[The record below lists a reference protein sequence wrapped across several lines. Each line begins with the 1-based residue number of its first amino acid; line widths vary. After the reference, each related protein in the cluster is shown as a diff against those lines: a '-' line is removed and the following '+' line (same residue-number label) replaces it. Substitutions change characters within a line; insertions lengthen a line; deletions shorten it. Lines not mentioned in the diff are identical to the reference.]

1 MNTENTNNLT
11 INSDNESDTN
21 ESSNPSEFVI
31 GDYTCS
37 EEIIN
42 YDTFESLGL
51 SENTLKGIYAYGYET
66 PSRIQQKA
74 IKPMLQNR
82 DMIAQ
87 SHSGTGKTGTFVIGT
102 LELIDKSI
110 NAPQTI
116 IISPT
121 RELAKQ
127 TEQVCKNLSKFHKTI
142 SVHLAIGGIQ
152 KSTNSRRFAHM
163 DKSSNEINNK
173 IIVGTPGRI
182 CDMITRKLI
191 NMTHIKNLILDEG
204 DEILSIGFYDQIQK
218 IVRSIPES
226 GKIHLFSATIPDEM
240 VEFIEKCNILK
251 NPLKI
256 LVKQEQL
263 SLAGIQ
269 QYYIILE
276 EHNKYAALKEIYELI
291 DINQSIIYCNSRKK
305 VEILTNMMQDDNFPV
320 KCVTGD
326 MTQAD
331 RNEIVGEFKAGS
343 VRVLITTDLLSRGID
358 IQQVSL
364 VINYDL
370 PKDTAVYI
378 HRIGRSGRYGR
389 KACSINFADY
399 NRSDDKNM
407 MKDIEDT
414 YNITLQELPQDVQ
427 SIFNG
432 Y

>member
-1 MNTENTNNLT
+1 MNTEDMNETT
-11 INSDNESDTN
+11 INSE
-21 ESSNPSEFVI
+21 EEEFSSPQEFVI

-37 EEIIN
+37 EEITN
-42 YDTFESLGL
+42 YESFEKLGL
-51 SENTLKGIYAYGYET
+51 SEETLKGIYAYGFET

-74 IKPMLQNR
+74 IKPMLENR
-82 DMIAQ
+82 DIIAQ

-102 LELIDKSI
+102 LELIDKTI

-127 TEQVCKNLSKFHKTI
+127 TENVCNNLSKFHKNI
-142 SVHLAIGGIQ
+142 SVHLAIGGNQ
-152 KSTNSRRFAHM
+152 RSNSSKKFAHM
-163 DKSSNEINNK
+163 DKSDNKINNK

-182 CDMITRKLI
+182 CDMISRKLI
-191 NMTHIKNLILDEG
+191 NMSHIKNLILDEA

-218 IVRSIPES
+218 IVQSIPES
-226 GKIHLFSATIPDEM
+226 GKIHLFSATIPEEM
-240 VEFIEKCNILK
+240 IELIEKCNILRS
-251 NPLKI
+251 PLKI

-263 SLAGIQ
+263 SLKGIQ
-269 QYYIILE
+269 QYYVILE

-305 VEILTNMMQDDNFPV
+305 VEILTGMMRDDNFPV

-331 RNEIVGEFKAGS
+331 RNAIVGDFKSGS

-364 VINYDL
+364 VVNYDL
-370 PKDTAVYI
+370 PKDTEVYI

-399 NRSDDKNM
+399 NRTDDKNM

-414 YNITLQELPQDVQ
+414 YKITLQELPQDVQ

>member
-1 MNTENTNNLT
+1 MNTDDT
-11 INSDNESDTN
+11 INNDET
-21 ESSNPSEFVI
+21 EELQPQEFVI

-37 EEIIN
+37 EEITN
-42 YDTFESLGL
+42 YDTFEKLNL
-51 SENTLKGIYAYGYET
+51 SEETLKGIYAYGYET

-74 IKPMLQNR
+74 IKPMLENR

-102 LELIDKSI
+102 LELIDKTI

-127 TEQVCKNLSKFHKTI
+127 TELVCNSLAKFHKNI
-142 SVHLAIGGIQ
+142 NVHLAIGGNQ
-152 KSTNSRRFAHM
+152 RTGNNRRFAHM
-163 DKSSNEINNK
+163 DKSDNKINNK

-191 NMTHIKNLILDEG
+191 NMSHIKNLILDEG
-204 DEILSIGFYDQIQK
+204 DEILSIGFYDQVQK
-218 IVRSIPES
+218 IVHGIPETA
-226 GKIHLFSATIPDEM
+226 KIHLFSATIPQEM
-240 VEFIEKCNILK
+240 VDLIEKCNILR

-263 SLAGIQ
+263 SLKGIQ
-269 QYYIILE
+269 QYYVILE

-291 DINQSIIYCNSRKK
+291 NINQSIIYCNSKKK
-305 VEILTNMMQDDNFPV
+305 VEILTNMMSDDNFPV

-326 MTQAD
+326 MTQID
-331 RNEIVGEFKAGS
+331 RNAIVSEFKAGS

-364 VINYDL
+364 VVNYDL
-370 PKDTAVYI
+370 PKDTEVYI

-399 NRSDDKNM
+399 NRSDDKM
-407 MKDIEDT
+407 MMRDIENT

>member
-1 MNTENTNNLT
+1 MNTDDT
-11 INSDNESDTN
+11 INNDET
-21 ESSNPSEFVI
+21 EEPQPQEFVI

-37 EEIIN
+37 EEITN
-42 YDTFESLGL
+42 YDTFEKLDL
-51 SENTLKGIYAYGYET
+51 SEETLKGIYAYGYET

-74 IKPMLQNR
+74 IKPMLENR

-102 LELIDKSI
+102 LELIDKTI

-116 IISPT
+116 IVSPT

-127 TEQVCKNLSKFHKTI
+127 TELVCNNLAKFHKNI
-142 SVHLAIGGIQ
+142 NVHLAIGGNQ
-152 KSTNSRRFAHM
+152 RTGNNRRFAHM
-163 DKSSNEINNK
+163 DKSDNKINNK

-191 NMTHIKNLILDEG
+191 NMSHINNLILDEG
-204 DEILSIGFYDQIQK
+204 DEILSIGFYDQVQK
-218 IVRSIPES
+218 IVHGIPETA
-226 GKIHLFSATIPDEM
+226 KIHLFSATIPQEM
-240 VEFIEKCNILK
+240 VDLIEKCNILR

-263 SLAGIQ
+263 SLKGIQ
-269 QYYIILE
+269 QYYVILE

-291 DINQSIIYCNSRKK
+291 NINQSIIYCNSRKK
-305 VEILTNMMQDDNFPV
+305 VEILTNMMSDDNFPV

-326 MTQAD
+326 MTQID
-331 RNEIVGEFKAGS
+331 RNAIVAEFKAGS

-364 VINYDL
+364 VVNYDL
-370 PKDTAVYI
+370 PKDTEVYI

-399 NRSDDKNM
+399 NRSDDKM
-407 MKDIEDT
+407 MMRDIENT
-414 YNITLQELPQDVQ
+414 YKITLQELPQDVQ

>member
-1 MNTENTNNLT
+1 MTTENINDATE
-11 INSDNESDTN
+11 INSDETQSD
-21 ESSNPSEFVI
+21 EFVI
-31 GDYTCS
+31 GDYTCN
-37 EEIIN
+37 EQIIN
-42 YDTFESLGL
+42 YNTFEELNL
-51 SENTLKGIYAYGYET
+51 SEETLKGIYAYGYET

-74 IKPMLQNR
+74 IKPMLQDR
-82 DMIAQ
+82 DIIAQ
-87 SHSGTGKTGTFVIGT
+87 SHSGTGKTGTFIIGT
-102 LELIDKSI
+102 LELIDKTLD
-110 NAPQTI
+110 ATQTI

-127 TEQVCKNLSKFHKTI
+127 TESVCSNLAKFHKNI
-142 SVHLAIGGIQ
+142 GIYLAIGGNHR
-152 KSTNSRRFAHM
+152 THNSRKFSYM
-163 DKSSNEINNK
+163 DRGDNNINKK

-182 CDMITRKLI
+182 CDMITRNII
-191 NMTHIKNLILDEG
+191 NLKHIKNLILDEG

-218 IVRSIPES
+218 IVKSIPEES
-226 GKIHLFSATIPDEM
+226 KIHLFSATIPEEM
-240 VEFIEKCNILK
+240 LELIDKCNILK

-263 SLAGIQ
+263 SLKGIQ
-269 QYYIILE
+269 QYYVILE
-276 EHNKYAALKEIYELI
+276 EHNKYPALKEIYELI
-291 DINQSIIYCNSRKK
+291 NINQSIIYCNSRKK
-305 VEILTNMMQDDNFPV
+305 VDMITNIMLDDNFPV

-326 MTQAD
+326 MTQDD
-331 RNEIVGEFKAGS
+331 RNRIVDEFKNGN

-370 PKDTAVYI
+370 PKDTEVYI

-407 MKDIEDT
+407 IRDIEET
-414 YNITLQELPQDVQ
+414 YKITLQELPQNVQ
-427 SIFNG
+427 SIFDG

>member
-1 MNTENTNNLT
+1 MNTDNMNDANNETEEL
-11 INSDNESDTN
+11 
-21 ESSNPSEFVI
+21 PPQEFVI

-37 EEIIN
+37 EKITN
-42 YDTFESLGL
+42 YDSFEELGL
-51 SENTLKGIYAYGYET
+51 SGETLKGIYAYGFET

-74 IKPMLQNR
+74 IKPMLEDR
-82 DMIAQ
+82 DIIAQ

-102 LELIDKSI
+102 LELIDKSV

-116 IISPT
+116 IVSPT

-127 TEQVCKNLSKFHKTI
+127 TETVCNNLSKFHKNI
-142 SVHLAIGGIQ
+142 SVHLAIGGNQ
-152 KSTNSRRFAHM
+152 RTGNSRRFAHM
-163 DKSSNEINNK
+163 DKSDNKINNK

-191 NMTHIKNLILDEG
+191 NMSHIKNLVLDEG
-204 DEILSIGFYDQIQK
+204 DEILSIGFYDQVQK
-218 IVRSIPES
+218 IVHSIPETA
-226 GKIHLFSATIPDEM
+226 KIHLFSATIPQEM
-240 VEFIEKCNILK
+240 VDLIEKCNILR

-263 SLAGIQ
+263 SLKGIQ
-269 QYYIILE
+269 QYYVILE

-305 VEILTNMMQDDNFPV
+305 VEILTNMMSDDNFPV

-331 RNEIVGEFKAGS
+331 RNAIVGEFKSGS

-364 VINYDL
+364 VVNYDL
-370 PKDTAVYI
+370 PKDTEVYI

-389 KACSINFADY
+389 KACSINFVDY
-399 NRSDDKNM
+399 NRTDDKMM
-407 MKDIEDT
+407 MKDIENT
-414 YNITLQELPQDVQ
+414 YKITLQELPQDVQ